1 MMHLLIGKLPLLGY
15 RDGELRGRHPAAD
28 TFALLAELLAGAT
41 SVTRA
46 AGTVPATLQAYRIDR
61 AGRAPV
67 LVFWDHRDAFAGEDE
82 PPVAV
87 TWPWPAATASVTDV
101 FGQTENVQAR
111 DGQVELKVGV
121 TPVYI
126 TRSSR

>member
-1 MMHLLIGKLPLLGY
+1 MGKRTTREQVALLALGD
-15 RDGELRGRHPAAD
+15 RV
-28 TFALLAELLAGAT
+28 TFANGLPDEEYAELLAGAT

-46 AGTVPATLQAYRIDR
+46 AGTVPTTLQAYRIDR

-101 FGQTENVQAR
+101 FGQTETVQAR

-121 TPVYI
+121 TPVFI